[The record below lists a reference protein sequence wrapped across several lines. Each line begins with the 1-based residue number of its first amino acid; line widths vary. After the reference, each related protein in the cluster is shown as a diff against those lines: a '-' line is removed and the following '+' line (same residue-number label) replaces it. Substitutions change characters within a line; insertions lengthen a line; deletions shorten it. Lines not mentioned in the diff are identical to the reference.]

1 MHLMSA
7 HPEIGMSEL
16 ASCPF
21 VSVVIPS
28 LGRDDRLKETAQDLA
43 RQEYPS
49 WECIIVLQGPLK
61 SATLAGIFEALG
73 ERLRLFHADEPNASL
88 ARNIGLSEAKGDIVL
103 FLDDD
108 VEISNPR
115 FLGAHARH
123 YFNAS
128 TSGVAGQVLG
138 PGISPRRHR
147 HWLSRHNTFGWLFF
161 PTNYDFP
168 ARITCGPSSNLSV
181 RRSSALAVGGMDAQF
196 EKGAHRE
203 ESDFALRLV
212 KRFGLLHFDP
222 EASLVHL
229 GEPVGGCRSWGHN
242 SGVHPLHHVC
252 GEWYFILRA
261 LKLRTMSWREAPFHL
276 YCLIQRQILNRSNLR
291 SLRIVLNA
299 CRQSIRGY
307 SLARQKIIAG
317 PKLLGSLSTSC
328 YRELSEAVSVLE
340 NRERQ
345 Q

>member
-1 MHLMSA
+1 MS
-7 HPEIGMSEL
+7 GL
-16 ASCPF
+16 ASYPF

-28 LGRDDRLKETAQDLA
+28 LGRDDRIQATAQNLA
-43 RQEYPS
+43 RQEYPA
-49 WECIIVLQGPLK
+49 WECIIVLQGPLR
-61 SATLAGIFEALG
+61 SATLVGISEALG
-73 ERLRLFHADEPNASL
+73 DRLRLFRADEPNASL
-88 ARNIGLSEAKGDIVL
+88 ARNIGLSEAKGDVVL

-108 VEISNPR
+108 VEIRNPG
-115 FLGAHARH
+115 FLRAHARH
-123 YFNAS
+123 YINAS

-138 PGISPRRHR
+138 PGISPRRRRHR
-147 HWLSRHNTFGWLFF
+147 LSRYDTFGWLFF
-161 PTNYDFP
+161 PTTYDFP
-168 ARITCGPSSNLSV
+168 ARIACGPSSNLSV

-261 LKLRTMSWREAPFHL
+261 LKLRTMSWRETPFHL
-276 YCLIQRQILNRSNLR
+276 YCLIQRQILSKSNLR
-291 SLRIVLNA
+291 SLRIVLSA

-307 SLARQKIIAG
+307 RLARQKLVAG
-317 PKLLGSLSTSC
+317 PRLLGSLSTSC
-328 YRELSEAVSVLE
+328 YRELLEAVSILE
-340 NRERQ
+340 NGERQ